1 MAIGFRGDKLIRRPR
16 AASPR
21 KKAAAPIS
29 RWYLNRREKEC
40 YVDIFTKCFEF
51 DEDKKAMEMGLYPF
65 FQALESTEGTE
76 VVMNG
81 RKVLMLGS
89 NNYLGLTA
97 HPKVKAAAQKAIDD
111 FGTSPT
117 GSRLING
124 TLSIHVELEKRLA
137 AFMKKESALVF
148 STGMQT
154 NLGAISSLI
163 GKNDVVITDKDDH
176 ASIVDGCRLGLGEV
190 KRFVHGDLE
199 QLDRILAKIPSDK
212 GVMVVVDGVF
222 SMGGDI
228 VDLPKLSKVC
238 KKHAARL
245 YVDDAH
251 SIGVLG
257 GGRGTAVH
265 FDMVKDVDITMGTFS
280 KSFASLGGYVVGD
293 EDVINYIKH
302 FARSFIFSASLPAPM
317 VMAAMT
323 SLDIMENEPEH
334 VERLWENAH
343 FMMKSYRELGF
354 NIGGTQTPIIP
365 IIVHDD
371 EKCFRLWKELFENGV
386 YTNPVIAPAVPEGH
400 ALLRTSYMASHTRA
414 QLERALGIFEKAGRK
429 IGII

>member
-1 MAIGFRGDKLIRRPR
+1 LSFTREYAVIQIPLVLRRYLIG
-16 AASPR
+16 R
-21 KKAAAPIS
+21 KKES
-29 RWYLNRREKEC
+29 V
-40 YVDIFTKCFEF
+40 VDILKKCSEF
-51 DEDKKAMEMGLYPF
+51 DDDKKAIEKGIYPF

-89 NNYLGLTA
+89 NNYLGLTF

-124 TLSIHVELEKRLA
+124 TLTIHEELERRLA
-137 AFMKKESALVF
+137 AFMGKESALVF

-154 NLGAISSLI
+154 NLGAISALI
-163 GKNDVVITDKDDH
+163 GKNDIVITDKEDH
-176 ASIVDGCRLGLGEV
+176 ASIVDGCRLGYGEI
-190 KRFVHGDLE
+190 KRFVHGDLD
-199 QLDRILAKIPSDK
+199 QLDRILAKIPAGK
-212 GVMVVVDGVF
+212 GVLVVVDGVF

-228 VDLPKLSKVC
+228 VDLPKLVKIC
-238 KKHAARL
+238 KARGARI

-265 FDMVKDVDITMGTFS
+265 FDLVKEVDITMGTFS
-280 KSFASLGGYVVGD
+280 KSFASLGGFIVGD

-302 FARSFIFSASLPAPM
+302 HARSFIFSASLPAPL
-317 VMAAMT
+317 VMAAMA

-334 VERLWENAH
+334 IERLWENAH
-343 FMMKSYRELGF
+343 FMMKGYRKLGF
-354 NIGGTQTPIIP
+354 DIGGTQTPIIP
-365 IIVHDD
+365 IIIGDD
-371 EKCFRLWKELFENGV
+371 EKCFRFWKALYENGV
-386 YTNPVIAPAVPEGH
+386 YTNPVCAPAVPQGM
-400 ALLRTSYMASHTRA
+400 ALLRTSYMASHTRE
-414 QLERALGIFEKAGRK
+414 QLQRALDVFEKAGK
-429 IGII
+429 SIGLI

>member
-1 MAIGFRGDKLIRRPR
+1 M
-16 AASPR
+16 
-21 KKAAAPIS
+21 
-29 RWYLNRREKEC
+29 
-40 YVDIFTKCFEF
+40 DIFKKCFEF
-51 DEDKKAMEMGLYPF
+51 DEDKKVIEKGIYPF

-89 NNYLGLTA
+89 NNYLGLTFN
-97 HPKVKAAAQKAIDD
+97 PKVKAAAQKAIDD

-124 TLSIHVELEKRLA
+124 TLCIHEQLEKRLA
-137 AFMKKESALVF
+137 AFMHKDAALVF

-163 GKNDVVITDKDDH
+163 TRNDVVITDKEDH

-190 KRFVHGDLE
+190 KRFVHGDLD
-199 QLDRILAKIPSDK
+199 QLDRILDKIPEDK
-212 GVMVVVDGVF
+212 GTLVVVDGVF

-228 VDLPKLSKVC
+228 VDLPKLSKIC
-238 KKHAARL
+238 KKHGSRL

-251 SIGVLG
+251 AIGVLG

-265 FDMVKDVDITMGTFS
+265 FNMVKDVDITMGTFS

-293 EDVINYIKH
+293 KDVINYIKH
-302 FARSFIFSASLPAPM
+302 HARSFIFSASLPAPM
-317 VMAAMT
+317 VMAAMA

-334 VERLWENAH
+334 MEHLWENAH
-343 FMMKSYRELGF
+343 FMMKGFRELGF
-354 NIGGTQTPIIP
+354 DIGGTQTPIIP
-365 IIVHDD
+365 IHIGDD
-371 EKCFRLWKELFENGV
+371 EKAFTFWKELYDNGV
-386 YTNPVIAPAVPEGH
+386 YTNPVCAPAVPAGH

-414 QLERALGIFEKAGRK
+414 QLERALDVFEKSGRK
-429 IGII
+429 LGVI

>member
-1 MAIGFRGDKLIRRPR
+1 
-16 AASPR
+16 
-21 KKAAAPIS
+21 
-29 RWYLNRREKEC
+29 
-40 YVDIFTKCFEF
+40 VDILKKCSEF
-51 DEDKKAMEMGLYPF
+51 DRDKIAMEQGIYPF

-76 VVMNG
+76 VVMKG

-89 NNYLGLTA
+89 NNYLGLTF

-124 TLSIHVELEKRLA
+124 TLSIHEELERRLA
-137 AFMKKESALVF
+137 AFMGKESALVF

-163 GKNDVVITDKDDH
+163 GKNDVVITDKEDH
-176 ASIVDGCRLGLGEV
+176 ASIVDACRLGYGEI
-190 KRFVHGDLE
+190 KRFVHGDLD
-199 QLDRILAKIPSDK
+199 QLDRILEKIPAEK
-212 GVMVVVDGVF
+212 GCLFVVDGIF
-222 SMGGDI
+222 SMGGEI
-228 VDLPKLSKVC
+228 VDLPKVVKIC
-238 KKHAARL
+238 KAHGARL

-251 SIGVLG
+251 SVGVLG
-257 GGRGTAVH
+257 NGRGTAVH
-265 FDMVKDVDITMGTFS
+265 FDLVKEVDITMGTFS
-280 KSFASLGGYVVGD
+280 KSFASLGGFIVGD

-302 FARSFIFSASLPAPM
+302 HARSFIFSASLPAPL
-317 VMAAMT
+317 VMAALA

-334 VERLWENAH
+334 IERLWENAH
-343 FMMKSYRELGF
+343 FMMKGYRELGF
-354 NIGGTQTPIIP
+354 NIGGTQSPIIP

-414 QLERALGIFEKAGRK
+414 QLQRALDVFEKAGK
-429 IGII
+429 KLGII

>member
-1 MAIGFRGDKLIRRPR
+1 LNGRR
-16 AASPR
+16 AASR
-21 KKAAAPIS
+21 RHLA
-29 RWYLNRREKEC
+29 RRERSVF
-40 YVDIFTKCFEF
+40 VDIFKKCFEF
-51 DEDKKAMEMGLYPF
+51 DRAKKARESGLYPF
-65 FQALESTEGTE
+65 FQSLESTEGTE
-76 VVMNG
+76 VVMSG
-81 RKVLMLGS
+81 RKVIMLGS
-89 NNYLGLTA
+89 NNYLGLTF

-137 AFMKKESALVF
+137 AFMGKPAALVF

-154 NLGAISSLI
+154 NLGAISAVI
-163 GKNDVVITDKDDH
+163 GKNDVVVTDKEDH
-176 ASIVDGCRLGLGEV
+176 ASIVDGCRLGIGEV
-190 KRFVHGDLE
+190 KRFVHGDLD
-199 QLDRILAKIPSDK
+199 QLDRILEKIPEDK

-228 VDLPKLSKVC
+228 VDLPKLVKIC
-238 KKHAARL
+238 KAHGARV

-265 FDMVKDVDITMGTFS
+265 FNLVDEVDLTMGTFS

-293 EDVINYIKH
+293 EDVIDYIRH

-317 VMAAMT
+317 VMAAMA

-334 VERLWENAH
+334 IERLWENAH

-354 NIGGTQTPIIP
+354 DIGATQTPIIP
-365 IIVHDD
+365 IIVRDD
-371 EKCFRLWKELFENGV
+371 DKCFRFWKELYEGGV

-400 ALLRTSYMASHTRA
+400 ALLRTSYMATHTRD
-414 QLERALGIFEKAGRK
+414 QLERALGVFEKAGK
-429 IGII
+429 KVGVI